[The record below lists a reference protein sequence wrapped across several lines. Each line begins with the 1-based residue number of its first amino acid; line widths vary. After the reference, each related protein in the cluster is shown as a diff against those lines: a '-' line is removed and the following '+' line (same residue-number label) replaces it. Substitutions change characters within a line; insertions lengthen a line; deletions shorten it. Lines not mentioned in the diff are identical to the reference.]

1 MRLWRSKRDDGGA
14 RPDPVTEAAALAE
27 LSDDPDDQRQIE
39 QKQRLERAL
48 YDLADAIGAKDETDR
63 FWSAKVR
70 TSADQVRAGQVH
82 GLRNFLSLFGGMG
95 SINDQ
100 AFSGVLGADLSGAHA
115 LASGLLG
122 RIEYDSSNYGRRK
135 VVLRPWTAGHA
146 GKAVVDRKGTVFAT
160 RDDSPGTPSIIDI
173 ENSCPINGN
182 VAVMSIAPDGS
193 CDVYRRSLLSSRKE
207 RWLAAKLKEHNP
219 ALHLGPPQA

>member
-1 MRLWRSKRDDGGA
+1 MRLWRSKRHDGGA
-14 RPDPVTEAAALAE
+14 RPDPVTEAARLAG
-27 LSDDPDDQRQIE
+27 SADDADDEQQTE

-48 YDLADAIGAKDETDR
+48 YELADAIGDKDETDR

-70 TSADQVRAGQVH
+70 TSADQVRAGQVS

-100 AFSGVLGADLSGAHA
+100 AFSGVLGGDLSGAHA
-115 LASGLLG
+115 LASSLLG
-122 RIEYDSSNYGRRK
+122 RIRYDSSNYGRRK
-135 VVLRPWTAGHA
+135 VVLRPWTEGHA
-146 GKAVVDRKGTVFAT
+146 GKALVYRNGKVFAT
-160 RDDSPGTPSIIDI
+160 QDESPGTPSIIDL
-173 ENSCPINGN
+173 ENASPFRYL

-193 CDVYRRSLLSSRKE
+193 CDVYHSSRKE
-207 RWLAAKLKEHNP
+207 RWLAAKLKDHHP